1 MAPGSGR
8 YDLQSARS
16 RGTSDE
22 SNKVPLFFGNL
33 SPRTSSIGDEGGK
46 GSGVVTIYE
55 RGRQADILLID
66 DNPGDVKLIEIAF
79 RKIQLPTQTTVAGT
93 AEQGLKMLHKNNG
106 DNERHQPDIVLLDLN
121 LPSMHGLR
129 FLELVK
135 TDPALT
141 SIPVL
146 VLSSSS
152 AQKDIADSYNRHAN
166 GYVTKPSTFEGYL
179 AFVGCISEYWF
190 KILQTPQGF
199 SKIN

>member
-1 MAPGSGR
+1 VRNSSSTPAN
-8 YDLQSARS
+8 LNCQSSA
-16 RGTSDE
+16 
-22 SNKVPLFFGNL
+22 
-33 SPRTSSIGDEGGK
+33 SSIGDESGK
-46 GSGVVTIYE
+46 GTSVVTIYE

-66 DNPGDVKLIEIAF
+66 DNPGDAKLLEIAF
-79 RKIQLPTQTTVAGT
+79 RKIGLPTQTTVAGT

-106 DNERHQPDIVLLDLN
+106 DNNRRQHDIVFLDLN
-121 LPSMHGLR
+121 LPTMHGLR

-135 TDPALT
+135 TDPAFL

-152 AQKDIADSYNRHAN
+152 AQKDIVDSYNRHAN

-190 KILQTPQGF
+190 KILQTPQ
-199 SKIN
+199 